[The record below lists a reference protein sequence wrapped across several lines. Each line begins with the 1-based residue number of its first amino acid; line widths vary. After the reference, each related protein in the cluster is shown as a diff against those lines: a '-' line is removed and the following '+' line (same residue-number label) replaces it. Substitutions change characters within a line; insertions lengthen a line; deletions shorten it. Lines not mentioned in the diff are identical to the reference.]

1 MANSWADPNQYN
13 PEPTPPRR
21 KGRSWAD
28 DAPKTPGPTPPSPSS
43 TTGGSVFG
51 FTIDHSATGGGIDHY
66 MVDSNGNLIYSNT
79 GKIVGTYDWNTG
91 TIYSASGGFMG
102 NLTFYN
108 DGTMNYTTE
117 KGASF
122 DGSYSG
128 SLNQPRDGI
137 NIDPGKPRTWED
149 GINWNDPLSSEL
161 LQYLLDAARNL
172 PDLAE
177 RSGEQALDY
186 YKNITN
192 QSMGIQGFQG
202 LLNDLGGKNMLTSSV
217 AANSLANA
225 QSQVSQNIADKAF
238 TASLASTQAQMGV
251 PGSLS
256 SIIASLGGRRGSQT
270 DPYSGYQ
277 YLLQLLGY

>member
-1 MANSWADPNQYN
+1 
-13 PEPTPPRR
+13 
-21 KGRSWAD
+21 
-28 DAPKTPGPTPPSPSS
+28 
-43 TTGGSVFG
+43 
-51 FTIDHSATGGGIDHY
+51 
-66 MVDSNGNLIYSNT
+66 
-79 GKIVGTYDWNTG
+79 
-91 TIYSASGGFMG
+91 
-102 NLTFYN
+102 
-108 DGTMNYTTE
+108 MNYTTE

-122 DGSYSG
+122 DGNYSG
-128 SLNQPRDGI
+128 SLTPPKQGI
-137 NIDPGKPRTWED
+137 NIDPGQPQTWSQ
-149 GINWNDPLSSEL
+149 GINWNGPVGSALLQSLLSS
-161 LQYLLDAARNL
+161 AKSL
-172 PDLAE
+172 PGLAK

-202 LLNDLGGKNMLTSSV
+202 LLNDLGGKNMLTSSI
-217 AANSLANA
+217 AENSLANA